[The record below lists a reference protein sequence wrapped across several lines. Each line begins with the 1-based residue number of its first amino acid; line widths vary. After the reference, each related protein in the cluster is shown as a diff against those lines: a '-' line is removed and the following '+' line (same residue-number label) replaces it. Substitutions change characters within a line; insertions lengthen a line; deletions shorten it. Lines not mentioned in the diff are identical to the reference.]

1 MKSAIIGTEKRGLM
15 KNSHI
20 WKNLCITTVILFLCT
35 LVSFVFD
42 DIEIRTEN
50 IMLIYLIGVLL
61 IVVETG
67 SFLWGITSSL
77 LSILTFNYLF
87 TNPTFSLQIDDFNY
101 IITIIV
107 FLIVSFVT
115 GSLVNKLQQHA
126 HKARSSARQTSALY
140 EITRA
145 YLTLS
150 GVDTILQHTIRS
162 LYTAQQ
168 TICTVYYTD
177 GEALKKIQEPM
188 DTAAEPDD
196 GMAAWCMEKDC
207 DCGRGT
213 SFYEEQ
219 AWTYHPMHCNNQLL
233 GVYALYEESSL
244 REEQR
249 LFVHTLI
256 SQMMMA
262 VEREM
267 LYAEQEQSRVEI
279 EKEKLRNNLLRS
291 ISHDLRTPLTGIAGS
306 STLICENYQ
315 DLDDDTIYH
324 LVKSISSD
332 ALWLNQLVENLLNM
346 TRIQDGKLLLKQ
358 QEEVVDD
365 IICEAVSRC
374 ESRKREHTLKVTLP
388 DEVLLVEM
396 DGRLIIQVLVNMI
409 DNAIKHTPDATM
421 IDIRCYKDH
430 GWAVFEVIDQGEGID
445 ESIRE
450 HLFESFVTT
459 KSECSDSRRGVGLG
473 LTICKSI
480 VEAHHGEIFAY
491 NRKDVQG
498 AVFGFQLKLATER
511 KEYHA

>member
-1 MKSAIIGTEKRGLM
+1 M

-233 GVYALYEESSL
+233 GVYALYEETSL
-244 REEQR
+244 RE
-249 LFVHTLI
+249 
-256 SQMMMA
+256 
-262 VEREM
+262 
-267 LYAEQEQSRVEI
+267 
-279 EKEKLRNNLLRS
+279 
-291 ISHDLRTPLTGIAGS
+291 
-306 STLICENYQ
+306 
-315 DLDDDTIYH
+315 
-324 LVKSISSD
+324 
-332 ALWLNQLVENLLNM
+332 
-346 TRIQDGKLLLKQ
+346 
-358 QEEVVDD
+358 
-365 IICEAVSRC
+365 
-374 ESRKREHTLKVTLP
+374 
-388 DEVLLVEM
+388 
-396 DGRLIIQVLVNMI
+396 
-409 DNAIKHTPDATM
+409 
-421 IDIRCYKDH
+421 
-430 GWAVFEVIDQGEGID
+430 
-445 ESIRE
+445 
-450 HLFESFVTT
+450 
-459 KSECSDSRRGVGLG
+459 
-473 LTICKSI
+473 
-480 VEAHHGEIFAY
+480 
-491 NRKDVQG
+491 
-498 AVFGFQLKLATER
+498 
-511 KEYHA
+511 